1 MVGQT
6 LILGARTSPLSRAQV
21 VEALPVLQ
29 RALPDATWETR
40 FLSSI
45 GDRDLKTPL
54 ESSEVPADFFT
65 RDLDERL
72 LSGEFDLCV
81 HSAKDLPSPLP
92 AGLVVAALRPALDIR
107 DALVF
112 REGFGPDRPPRVV
125 GTSSVARRAHL
136 LKLFPGAEM
145 KSIRGTI
152 QGRLSQLDAGE
163 YDAVVIAACALD
175 RLGLAGR
182 IGSYLPFDPAPQQSR
197 LAFVVRADDARLI
210 EALKPLDVRRTAGL
224 VALVGC
230 PADEALLP
238 RRARTYLEKAD
249 IIVHDRLVPN
259 RVLEDYAG
267 KLVNVG
273 KTGGDVSIAQSEIHR
288 RLLAEAEAGK
298 LVVRLHGGDPGIFG
312 HLGETLDFL
321 SAWNIRF
328 DIVPAV
334 TSAQAAA
341 ARARAALT
349 HRDGGRS
356 IILMSGHSSKPG
368 NPALVTGPEHGN
380 MAIYMGAANR
390 AEMGQRLLNAGWP
403 ADTPVQVCQN
413 LGYDQESVDCMTLAD
428 LPAASVVT
436 PAVMLVGTRPVP
448 GIGHTLFTGTDPD
461 LFLRHG
467 PLIHW
472 PFIRL
477 ENTPL
482 VERAAW
488 LREHFSEWDGVIFPS
503 RFAVASFLEALLET
517 GDTRELHGRRLLAVG
532 PATAE
537 ALRHA
542 GLRADAAPRDFG
554 GVASLARDI
563 GSGFAGRYL
572 YPCSDASPTADRV
585 AGLKSAGIELR
596 PHVFYRNLPVTH
608 ERLPGLPFSRV
619 LFTSGSTVR
628 AYFNAFPAERAAART
643 WLAVGPSTLAVLAS
657 MGLKGDMI
665 HAEE

>member
-1 MVGQT
+1 MRSSSAKAS
-6 LILGARTSPLSRAQV
+6 ARTA
-21 VEALPVLQ
+21 
-29 RALPDATWETR
+29 
-40 FLSSI
+40 
-45 GDRDLKTPL
+45 
-54 ESSEVPADFFT
+54 
-65 RDLDERL
+65 
-72 LSGEFDLCV
+72 
-81 HSAKDLPSPLP
+81 
-92 AGLVVAALRPALDIR
+92 
-107 DALVF
+107 
-112 REGFGPDRPPRVV
+112 PPRVV
-125 GTSSVARRAHL
+125 GTSSVARRANL
-136 LKLFPGAEM
+136 QRLFPGAEM

-163 YDAVVIAACALD
+163 YDAVVIAACALE

-197 LAFVVRADDARLI
+197 LAFVVRADDARLR

-238 RRARTYLEKAD
+238 RRARTYLDKAD

-390 AEMGQRLLNAGWP
+390 AEMAQRLLNAGWP

-428 LPAASVVT
+428 LPAASVAT

-472 PFIRL
+472 PFIHL
-477 ENTPL
+477 ENTPACRTRRL
-482 VERAAW
+482 AARTF
-488 LREHFSEWDGVIFPS
+488 LRVGWRHLP
-503 RFAVASFLEALLET
+503 LAL
-517 GDTRELHGRRLLAVG
+517 RRRLLPRG
-532 PATAE
+532 PAGNRRHPRTARAPPARRRPRHRRGPCATPACAPTPPRATSAASPRSPATS
-537 ALRHA
+537 ALDFPA
-542 GLRADAAPRDFG
+542 ATSTRAPTPRRPPTASPASSRPASSCARTSSTATSPSPTIACPGCPSPACSSPAAAPCGPTSTLSPRSAPRRG
-554 GVASLARDI
+554 PGWPSARPP
-563 GSGFAGRYL
+563 S
-572 YPCSDASPTADRV
+572 PCSPPWASKET
-585 AGLKSAGIELR
+585 
-596 PHVFYRNLPVTH
+596 
-608 ERLPGLPFSRV
+608 
-619 LFTSGSTVR
+619 
-628 AYFNAFPAERAAART
+628 
-643 WLAVGPSTLAVLAS
+643 
-657 MGLKGDMI
+657 
-665 HAEE
+665 